1 MSGWVQLHRKLLE
14 NPVFKNPKLLQ
25 TFLYCL
31 LKATHTERE
40 QLVGDTIVKLQPGQ
54 LATGRKALAQATG
67 LTEQNIRTA
76 LDKLK
81 KLGILTSKP
90 TTKYSIISIS
100 NWDSYQ
106 QTNQQVTNSQPTSN
120 QQVTTNNNY
129 NNSNNVNNKDKAKAK
144 RFLPVYSDWENWDW
158 PTQPNKEVFDSWL
171 TARKKIKGG
180 ISELSFKRLGKEF
193 CKATN
198 LNDCLAEM
206 ELRSWKGF
214 KSDWMKNN
222 FGGNGNENNQRN
234 NGQMS
239 AVDKVRAAITE
250 RNSQQAADEGR
261 EVSHGY
267 DGSVVASY
275 DRDIRP

>member
-40 QLVGDTIVKLQPGQ
+40 QLVGDTIVKLHPGQ
-54 LATGRKALAQATG
+54 LVTGRKALAVATG

-81 KLGILTSKP
+81 KLGILTSNP

-120 QQVTTNNNY
+120 QQTNHKQEVKNY
-129 NNSNNVNNKDKAKAK
+129 NNVNNKDKAAKAT
-144 RFLPVYSDWENWDW
+144 RFLPVYSDWENWGW
-158 PTQPNKEVFDSWL
+158 PKQPDRDIFESWL
-171 TARKKIKGG
+171 AARKKIKGG

-193 CKATN
+193 SKASS
-198 LNDCLAEM
+198 LDDCLAEM
-206 ELRSWKGF
+206 ELRGWKGF
-214 KSDWMKNN
+214 KTDWMTNT
-222 FGGNGNENNQRN
+222 FGGNGKYQQNTVP
-234 NGQMS
+234 MP
-239 AVDKVRAAITE
+239 AANKLYKAPPPSKINRE
-250 RNSQQAADEGR
+250 EGKKR
-261 EVSHGY
+261 SSSMMKMMKGEET
-267 DGSVVASY
+267 
-275 DRDIRP
+275 

>member
-54 LATGRKALAQATG
+54 MATGRRALSQATG

-90 TTKYSIISIS
+90 TTKYSIISIT

-106 QTNQQVTNSQPTSN
+106 QTNQQVTNNQPTSN
-120 QQVTTNNNY
+120 QQTNHKQELLNNY
-129 NNSNNVNNKDKAKAK
+129 NNGKKKDNTFVDSRAKPTDAQKVFQNWQTVMNHKKAKLDAK
-144 RFLPVYSDWENWDW
+144 RTKLINGALKIGYSVSDLKTAIQGCSMTPHNMGQNDRNERFDGLHVILKPENIDRFIANGKPQD
-158 PTQPNKEVFDSWL
+158 PTTGYEEYFGTSKQQNDSE
-171 TARKKIKGG
+171 AIQG
-180 ISELSFKRLGKEF
+180 EF
-193 CKATN
+193 
-198 LNDCLAEM
+198 
-206 ELRSWKGF
+206 
-214 KSDWMKNN
+214 
-222 FGGNGNENNQRN
+222 
-234 NGQMS
+234 
-239 AVDKVRAAITE
+239 VR
-250 RNSQQAADEGR
+250 
-261 EVSHGY
+261 HG
-267 DGSVVASY
+267 
-275 DRDIRP
+275 